1 MGSFAFLQA
10 LGTLDSCSPSIH
22 SGPSALSSLPLCCWV
37 SPQTMALSRWPLP
50 QATLPTKG
58 SPHPSPTHTCS
69 RSSQGPGLFP
79 CFCLTFFPLLH
90 LYLSNFVASSKL
102 AFKIY
107 PRSEHCFHLHCSHSG
122 SSHGQPNLS
131 PGLSNR
137 LLPFAFVPPTRMKLL
152 TFNPETGHFSAR
164 IPAQRHPLTFSAL
177 RSARYAWVTQELCC
191 PSGTPRQPHLRA
203 FLLPFSVTRTFFSQ
217 PHGHVA
223 CCLTSF
229 RAPLT
234 FYLIKASCPDQPI

>member
-1 MGSFAFLQA
+1 MGGAIRSTACRRGMGSFAFLQA

-50 QATLPTKG
+50 RATLPTKG

-79 CFCLTFFPLLH
+79 CFCLTFFPLLL

-107 PRSEHCFHLHCSHSG
+107 PRSEHCFHLHCS
-122 SSHGQPNLS
+122 
-131 PGLSNR
+131 
-137 LLPFAFVPPTRMKLL
+137 LPLWV
-152 TFNPETGHFSAR
+152 
-164 IPAQRHPLTFSAL
+164 IP
-177 RSARYAWVTQELCC
+177 RSAQ
-191 PSGTPRQPHLRA
+191 S
-203 FLLPFSVTRTFFSQ
+203 
-217 PHGHVA
+217 
-223 CCLTSF
+223 LTWPLKSTASF
-229 RAPLT
+229 RLCT
-234 FYLIKASCPDQPI
+234 SNQNETVNI